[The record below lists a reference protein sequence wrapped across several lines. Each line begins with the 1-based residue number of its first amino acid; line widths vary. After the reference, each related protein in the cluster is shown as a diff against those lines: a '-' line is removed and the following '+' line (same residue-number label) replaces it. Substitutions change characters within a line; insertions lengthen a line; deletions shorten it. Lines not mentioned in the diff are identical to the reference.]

1 MGRCLEAVVAE
12 QGRNFSLGQRQQMC
26 LARALLRSNRILL
39 LDEATSAIDSE
50 TDALIQ
56 GTIRDEFA
64 SHTVLCIAHR
74 ISTIMI
80 SDRVCVLEKGEIAE
94 LGDPKVLFQNERS
107 RVHKLA

>member
-1 MGRCLEAVVAE
+1 M
-12 QGRNFSLGQRQQMC
+12 QQQQRPIH
-26 LARALLRSNRILL
+26 LRSNRILL

-74 ISTIMI
+74 ISTIML
-80 SDRVCVLEKGEIAE
+80 SDRVCVLERGTIAE
-94 LGDPKVLFQNERS
+94 LDDPKRLFRDENS
-107 RVHKLA
+107 RFHKLAKLDGVQ